1 MASSSATGVE
11 AALAIL
17 FPFLLGAILL
27 EYIDDRIEA
36 QLSSGGSSRSSSR
49 NRLTRQPASNTRL
62 EPQNAKMSDD
72 ERNIGVPFA
81 IPDLWGLSKL
91 HSLEGEQEGSLFSQ
105 LKLDGLEIMFSIEKP
120 ANKPLDIDQKL
131 PNVVEQSAQDDNGF
145 FSIPDLS
152 IGLATDVPTPLE
164 STDFQEEPVTTQK
177 EYIAEDVDFWLL
189 PDDIPLKEANY
200 QSWDGFDN
208 AKLEER
214 QTPYIT
220 EAGPGILDAALAAKE
235 DFFRVDNTDYIVLG
249 PEIYTSSLLAL
260 GLGRSSVLFGWDET
274 KPSFGPTLPEMRI
287 SGYTG
292 ESLNELLVIF
302 MDCGN
307 ITRALQSFVDKS
319 YGGSTSAGRIALA
332 DAVSTLLATIQSR
345 LSASTS
351 MHNSLLQ
358 LQALFQPAHSIL
370 LCFRR
375 IVTDVSGTRSDESM
389 LSTIFQ
395 EIQLLEHRTDSLRDI
410 LLQILSRVSQPWLE
424 FSGEW
429 LGLQREAGVSLTK
442 EGNGKSFVRVE
453 KKEWVD
459 EQGLEVNQPDFV
471 LDFDKVPTFL
481 APEDARA
488 MFEVGRSLR
497 FLRDHHSD
505 HPLARADIVASA
517 NPPSLEWKFSWKDI
531 VQVEEKALQYEKDL
545 TTALQEFSKSKRPL
559 NISGPTGNATENIFE
574 LDFFGRPEE
583 DMQAHVL
590 ASIDTLNQPLGNNT
604 IPDRLSQELSTYLTS
619 NGELPQDDDSIFL
632 PPISLTP
639 LLSFNPIISAQAR
652 IVNGT
657 CMRMFFNTH
666 NLREH
671 LDLQRSF
678 HLLGNGVFSSRLSH
692 ALFDPEL
699 ESAERQ
705 RGVARSGGIMG
716 LRLGGRDTWPPAS
729 SELRLAL
736 MGVLTDSDISN
747 KALDRANSGTYLDQA
762 SLPGDLSF
770 AVRDMSEEEIEK
782 CKNPDSVE
790 ALDFLR
796 LSYKPPPPLEAVI
809 TPMILFKYDQLFK
822 LLLRVIRMLYVV
834 SALFRDATDRTS
846 YWQGIDFVAQ
856 RFRIEAHHFIY
867 SLSGYF
873 FDTGIE
879 STWRIFDRKLDQIQR
894 RINSDS
900 NNITL
905 GQNEGLDKL
914 RDYHEKVLDRIMFAL
929 LLRKRQQPVMKLL
942 EEIFTLILQFA
953 KHSRERALGLK
964 RKVGA
969 DEEVRELYLKYR
981 KKVGVFIT
989 VCRGLSEKK
998 GYGEKRAMGGG
1009 KAAGLFDGE
1018 DLTEENTVS
1027 QLLARLEMSNYYS
1040 RSVDV

>member
-1 MASSSATGVE
+1 MDD
-11 AALAIL
+11 
-17 FPFLLGAILL
+17 
-27 EYIDDRIEA
+27 DDRD
-36 QLSSGGSSRSSSR
+36 LG
-49 NRLTRQPASNTRL
+49 T
-62 EPQNAKMSDD
+62 
-72 ERNIGVPFA
+72 PFA

-91 HSLEGEQEGSLFSQ
+91 HAGGIEQDSLLFSQ
-105 LKLDGLEIMFSIEKP
+105 LKLD
-120 ANKPLDIDQKL
+120 DIDELL
-131 PNVVEQSAQDDNGF
+131 PDIVEQTGGNEDGF
-145 FSIPDLS
+145 FAIPDLS
-152 IGLATDVPTPLE
+152 LGLAGDIPTPTE
-164 STDFQEEPVTTQK
+164 STGSQKVPIPAQED
-177 EYIAEDVDFWLL
+177 IGGDEDIWLL
-189 PDDIPLKEANY
+189 PEDMPLKVANY
-200 QSWDGFDN
+200 QSWDGFEN
-208 AKLEER
+208 AKLQER

-220 EAGPGILDAALAAKE
+220 EAGPAVFDSALAAKE
-235 DFFRVDNTDYIVLG
+235 DFLHVNNTDHMVLE
-249 PEIYTSSLLAL
+249 PKIYASSLLAL
-260 GLGRSSVLFGWDET
+260 GQGRSSVLFAWDEQKQT
-274 KPSFGPTLPEMRI
+274 FSPTLPEMRI

-292 ESLNELLVIF
+292 ESLQGLLEIF

-307 ITRALQSFVDKS
+307 ITRALQAFVDRS
-319 YGGSTSAGRIALA
+319 YAENTSSGRIALA

-370 LCFRR
+370 TCFRR
-375 IVTDVSGTRSDESM
+375 IVTNVSATRSDESM

-395 EIQLLEHRTDSLRDI
+395 EIQLLEHRTDSLREI
-410 LLQILSRVSQPWLE
+410 LLEILSRVSKPWLE

-429 LGLQREAGVSLTK
+429 LGLQREAGLPLTK
-442 EGNGKSFVRVE
+442 DGTGKSFVKVE
-453 KKEWVD
+453 KREWVD
-459 EQGLEVNQPDFV
+459 EQGLEVTEPDFV
-471 LDFDKVPTFL
+471 LDFDKVPAFL

-505 HPLARADIVASA
+505 HPLARAEIVAIA
-517 NPPSLEWKFSWKDI
+517 NPPPLEWKFSWEDVVK
-531 VQVEEKALQYEKDL
+531 VEEKALQYEKDL
-545 TTALQEFSKSKRPL
+545 TSAIQRFSKSPITSLATSRPGL
-559 NISGPTGNATENIFE
+559 SPSEEVFK
-574 LDFFGRPEE
+574 LDFFGRPAE

-590 ASIDTLNQPLGNNT
+590 ASIDSFNQPLGYKA
-604 IPDRLSQELSTYLTS
+604 LSDQLSLELDTYLAS
-619 NGELPQDDDSIFL
+619 ADNPPQQDNSVFR
-632 PPISLTP
+632 PPISLTT

-657 CMRMFFNTH
+657 CMRMFFNSH

-671 LDLQRSF
+671 LNIQRSF

-705 RGVARSGGIMG
+705 RGVARTGGIMG

-736 MGVLTDSDISN
+736 MGVLTESYVAN
-747 KALDRANSGTYLDQA
+747 KALDSANSGTYLDQT

-782 CKNPDSVE
+782 CVNPDSVE

-796 LSYKPPPPLEAVI
+796 LSYKPPPPLDAVI

-822 LLLRVIRMLYVV
+822 LLLRVVRMLYVV

-856 RFRIEAHHFIY
+856 RFRIEALHFVSSI
-867 SLSGYF
+867 SGYF

-879 STWRIFDRKLDQIQR
+879 STWRVFDRKLDQIEE
-894 RINSDS
+894 RINSDDD
-900 NNITL
+900 NITL

-942 EEIFTLILQFA
+942 EEIFTLILQFS

-969 DEEVRELYLKYR
+969 DDEVREMYLKYR
-981 KKVGVFIT
+981 KKVSIFIT

-998 GYGEKRAMGGG
+998 GYGEKRSMDG
-1009 KAAGLFDGE
+1009 KVAGQGGLFDGDE
-1018 DLTEENTVS
+1018 LAEENTVA

-1040 RSVDV
+1040 RTVGL